1 MNSSEAERRPE
12 TWHALVCG
20 LPMSGD
26 SFDLGSSLTLRHL
39 SHPLSV
45 FDLAAA
51 GAAGFRQWAV
61 LEPLASAATGEIVSP
76 VLSATPPGYDALNL
90 CWLVSSLLVMRGFAR
105 HICPAVSGYSWNL
118 IAGHQQR
125 NSATFQKQLAGEGV
139 EKAVLEPCKALPLP
153 PFQGGLLD
161 FHLSVLVA
169 NDAPERVLDAP
180 EAAWIAAHLSR
191 FNQLASTDERFR
203 FALEAAI
210 DWRYSTDTRAAIS
223 RLWAGI
229 ESLFGISAEL
239 LYRLSLFGSIGL
251 APRGEARLQA
261 FRRIKAAYSIRS
273 KAVHGGSLD
282 NQKLGTGMVEAF
294 EILRSL
300 LLHCILRGSVPT
312 EEDLYRELLG

>member
-1 MNSSEAERRPE
+1 V
-12 TWHALVCG
+12 LVCG

-39 SHPLSV
+39 SRPLSV

-61 LEPLASAATGEIVSP
+61 LEPLAPVATGEIVSP
-76 VLSATPPGYDALNL
+76 VLSATAPGYDALNL

-105 HICPAVSGYSWNL
+105 HLCPAVSGYSWNL
-118 IAGHQQR
+118 IAGHQQQHSGAFR
-125 NSATFQKQLAGEGV
+125 KQLADEGV
-139 EKAVLEPCKALPLP
+139 EDAMFEPRKALP

-161 FHLSVLVA
+161 LHLSVLVA
-169 NDAPERVLDAP
+169 NDAPERVLDAR
-180 EAAWIAAHLSR
+180 EAAWIATHLSQ

-210 DWRYSTDTRAAIS
+210 DWRYSKDTRAAIS

-273 KAVHGGSLD
+273 KAVHGEALD
-282 NQKLGTGMVEAF
+282 NQKLGAGMVQAF

-300 LLHCILRGSVPT
+300 LLHCVLRGSVPT